1 MPKIAYVDYSNTSC
15 GISGSKLG
23 ISGARFSLSPM
34 SDDFI
39 EIILGA
45 LDKTDTSNLWTQTDN
60 TSTVYRGQT
69 NALFDALKAFYIN
82 AYRNDVH
89 MSMNLTLSKGCP
101 GDTDADYL
109 LEAEDKKINEDY
121 IKDKHFDITGK
132 FSLYIFGDN
141 NYMSEIETVVNRGID
156 MGVISGTGHYVTF
169 LNADVHDIFSY
180 LADIYTYLENK
191 VSHFVIEAQL
201 LCNLPEKN

>member
-1 MPKIAYVDYSNTSC
+1 MSKIDYVDYSNTSC
-15 GISGSKLG
+15 GIPGSKLG

-39 EIILGA
+39 EIILGS
-45 LDKTDTSNLWTQTDN
+45 LDKTDTTNIWSQTDN

-69 NALFDALKAFYIN
+69 KALFDALKAFYIN
-82 AYRNDVH
+82 AYRKDVH
-89 MSMNLTLSKGCP
+89 MSMTLTLSKGCP

-109 LEAEDKKINEDY
+109 LEAEDRKINEEF

-132 FSLYIFGDN
+132 FALYIFGDN
-141 NYMSEIETVVNRGID
+141 NYMNEIETVVNKGID

-169 LNADVHDIFSY
+169 LKADVHDIFNY
-180 LADIYTYLENK
+180 FEEIYTYLENK
-191 VSHFVIEAQL
+191 VSHFVIESQL
-201 LCNLPEKN
+201 LCNLPEEN

>member
-60 TSTVYRGQT
+60 TSTVYR
-69 NALFDALKAFYIN
+69 AKPMLYLMLLKLFI
-82 AYRNDVH
+82 
-89 MSMNLTLSKGCP
+89 
-101 GDTDADYL
+101 
-109 LEAEDKKINEDY
+109 
-121 IKDKHFDITGK
+121 
-132 FSLYIFGDN
+132 
-141 NYMSEIETVVNRGID
+141 
-156 MGVISGTGHYVTF
+156 
-169 LNADVHDIFSY
+169 
-180 LADIYTYLENK
+180 
-191 VSHFVIEAQL
+191 
-201 LCNLPEKN
+201 